1 MSVFYLL
8 LFKNKSGDRKLLFWR
23 FATERVG
30 EGSFRGTGD
39 VMKVTSPKIEKSIA
53 RKSEAFL
60 FLFVLLLAKGTEP
73 FSEG

>member
-23 FATERVG
+23 FATESVG
-30 EGSFRGTGD
+30 EGSFRGTGN
-39 VMKVTSPKIEKSIA
+39 VMKVTSPKIEKPIA
-53 RKSEAFL
+53 GKPEAL
-60 FLFVLLLAKGTEP
+60 LFVLLLAKGTEP